1 MVLEGKGRI
10 FRRPDGKYFLYLPKS
25 VAEDSAFP
33 FKIERSLPV
42 EVVIDPPHR
51 RVLIIP
57 LKENR
62 SLRGKKLRKG

>member
-42 EVVIDPPHR
+42 QVVIDLPHC
-51 RVLIIP
+51 RVLVMP

-62 SLRGKKLRKG
+62 LLRRKRLKKG